1 MALSKVEAVKSFNSL
16 PDNDFSLMSAIGNTP
31 VVELQHLNPN
41 PRVRLLAKLEGNNP
55 GGSVKDRTAWWMIR
69 RAENE
74 GVLQTGKTIL
84 EPTSGNTCIALAM
97 IAAARGYKIKLVM
110 PACVSTERRAV
121 LEAFGPSWSCRRGA
135 G

>member
-1 MALSKVEAVKSFNSL
+1 MALSKVEPLKSINSL

-69 RAENE
+69 RVENE
-74 GVLQTGKTIL
+74 GVCKLARRSMNRPGQYRHLPGNDCCRQGIL
-84 EPTSGNTCIALAM
+84 D
-97 IAAARGYKIKLVM
+97 
-110 PACVSTERRAV
+110 
-121 LEAFGPSWSCRRGA
+121 
-135 G
+135 